1 MTKYSAE
8 EILDAA
14 GNLSCAPTVVIELNT
29 LIGKA
34 EVNIN
39 EILSLV
45 EKDQGVVSRV
55 FKVANSSFYGRAKK
69 AESLKDA
76 IVTLGLRGLQFLVIE
91 HAMKNIMKDLKTKDD
106 FLWKHTMQVS
116 AASMILAKH
125 LQRNLF
131 NDAAVSGIIHDIGK
145 AFIINVYPD
154 AYLTLQQE
162 VKEKQIDAIDAEIK
176 IFGFDHTIIGE
187 LITNKWNF
195 PQRLIDVIHYHHSFD
210 SVKEFPA
217 GSQRLIEIVKLADI
231 LENKYYAH
239 AVLSKKDIEENDF
252 SMKLFA
258 GKEDQVESIL
268 EEISCE
274 FCIGK

>member
-1 MTKYSAE
+1 MTKYSAK
-8 EILDAA
+8 EILEAT
-14 GNLSCAPTVVIELNT
+14 GNLSYAPTVVIELNT
-29 LIGKA
+29 LIAKA

-106 FLWKHTMQVS
+106 FLWKHTMRVS

-125 LQRNLF
+125 LQKNLF

-162 VKEKQIDAIDAEIK
+162 VNEKQIDAIDAEIK
-176 IFGFDHTIIGE
+176 IFGFDHTVIGE

-217 GSQRLIEIVKLADI
+217 GSQRMIEIVKLADI
-231 LENKYYAH
+231 LENKYNAH
-239 AVLSKKDIEENDF
+239 AVLNKKDIEENDF

-268 EEISCE
+268 DEISCE